1 MSESKSGSK
10 RSSRR
15 TDDAPELTAAAIG
28 RGQWAVGGEPVSPA
42 AGAKAFQEAIKR
54 GRPRSAV
61 TRKMLSLR
69 VDPDVLMA
77 LRASGRG
84 WQTRVNALLREAV
97 TKGKL

>member
-15 TDDAPELTAAAIG
+15 SDDAPELTAAAIG
-28 RGQWAVGGEPVSPA
+28 RGQWAVGDKPVSPA
-42 AGAKAFQEAIKR
+42 TGAKAFQDAIKR

-84 WQTRVNALLREAV
+84 WQTRVNAPLREAV